1 MIGKYPTAQLVL
13 NFFLEQPATLRLIA
27 MRTIKLAIMIG
38 SAAYL
43 LSSTGPSLAQ
53 SADIDADLRCLVV
66 AGMALNTGNNDSNTK
81 KGLEYLIMFFLG
93 NLNGRDP
100 NLSIISRL
108 DIVAKRMTLGEME
121 REAVRCSKVM
131 EAASKRLEQERL
143 EQGNPLKR

>member
-53 SADIDADLRCLVV
+53 SADIDADLRCLAV
-66 AGMALNTGNNDSNTK
+66 AGMALATSNNDSNNI
-81 KGLEYLIMFFLG
+81 KGGEFMIMFFLG
-93 NLNGRDP
+93 KLNGRDP
-100 NLSIISRL
+100 NLSLQSELVR
-108 DIVAKRMTLGEME
+108 VTMRMTLGELQQ
-121 REAVRCSKVM
+121 EALRCSKVM
-131 EAASKRLEQERL
+131 EAASKRLEQ
-143 EQGNPLKR
+143 GNPLKR